1 MDVMTVQYFGAAS
14 TRQDM
19 PGASST
25 PLPGFAVRRISPG
38 IRPRSQTERASG
50 PCAPAPCTRRKTSTF
65 AMMIATVITAGCS
78 VGFSSL
84 YGNMRQ
90 MYYRACLF
98 GILARHDACPLRR
111 EPQHRKEDQHVRNDD
126 RDGDNCRMLGGI
138 FVSYHRRDHHCER

>member
-14 TRQDM
+14 TRQYM

-65 AMMIATVITAGCS
+65 AMMIATVITAGLFG
-78 VGFSSL
+78 GFL
-84 YGNMRQ
+84 VLLGNMGQ
-90 MYYRACLF
+90 MVLPPRLF
-98 GILARHDACPLRR
+98 GILARHDACPLR
-111 EPQHRKEDQHVRNDD
+111 
-126 RDGDNCRMLGGI
+126 
-138 FVSYHRRDHHCER
+138 